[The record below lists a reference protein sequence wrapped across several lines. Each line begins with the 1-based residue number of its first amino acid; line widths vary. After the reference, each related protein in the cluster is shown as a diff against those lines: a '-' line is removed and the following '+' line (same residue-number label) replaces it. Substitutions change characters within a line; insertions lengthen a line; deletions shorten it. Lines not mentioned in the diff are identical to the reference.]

1 MCLRGFEEVQDDTR
15 VRTPQM
21 KVTRVSVH
29 MADYAANY
37 VVYPWPPKQRCAH
50 LEQPGSHF
58 QQESF
63 WRCELPVA
71 LYTSLGKDCLC
82 ALDAWMARRLRREQQ
97 TGLSLR
103 LTQAQPGRAP
113 PSSCILPLLRM
124 IDGWTSIKLLHQK
137 DLQGK
142 WQARDCYLI
151 SGTRWGPPTKSHHRE
166 PTSQPRSLPTGSVP
180 CSLLHS
186 FCRGRGNEPKA
197 YLIRLCVGRTSS
209 IPSEMEDYTSP
220 PDGEEKVSR
229 CEHGAYLYWF

>member
-71 LYTSLGKDCLC
+71 LYASLGKDCLC

-113 PSSCILPLLRM
+113 PSSFILPLLRM

-142 WQARDCYLI
+142 WHRPGIAISSQGLDEVNLWKATTENPRLSHALCPQAR
-151 SGTRWGPPTKSHHRE
+151 
-166 PTSQPRSLPTGSVP
+166 
-180 CSLLHS
+180 
-186 FCRGRGNEPKA
+186 CRA
-197 YLIRLCVGRTSS
+197 
-209 IPSEMEDYTSP
+209 PS
-220 PDGEEKVSR
+220 
-229 CEHGAYLYWF
+229 